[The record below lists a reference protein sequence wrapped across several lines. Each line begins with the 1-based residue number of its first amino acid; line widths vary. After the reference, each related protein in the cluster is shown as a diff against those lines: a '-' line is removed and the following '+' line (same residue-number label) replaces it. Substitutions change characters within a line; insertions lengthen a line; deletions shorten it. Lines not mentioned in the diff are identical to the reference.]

1 MLSNTRIKALPVE
14 ERDAVRLA
22 MEYWHACWDWEC
34 PTLFGM
40 DFEEFDQVL
49 NQWPDIKREH
59 EELTTLAVIASLRE
73 LLFGASA
80 QPKSVI
86 HEIIGIPYS
95 RAASFLE
102 QLNKT

>member
-1 MLSNTRIKALPVE
+1 MLSNTQVKALPVK

-34 PTLFGM
+34 PTLFGIN
-40 DFEEFDQVL
+40 FEELDQVL
-49 NQWPDIKREH
+49 DQWPDMKREY
-59 EELTTLAVIASLRE
+59 EELTTLAVTASLRE
-73 LLFGASA
+73 LLLGASA
-80 QPKSVI
+80 QPKSAI

-95 RAASFLE
+95 HAASLLE

>member
-1 MLSNTRIKALPVE
+1 MLSNTRIKALPLE

-22 MEYWHACWDWEC
+22 MEYWHACWDLES
-34 PTLFGM
+34 PALFGI

-49 NQWPDIKREH
+49 HQWPDIEMMH
-59 EELTTLAVIASLRE
+59 EELTTLAVTASLRE
-73 LLFGASA
+73 LLLGAWA
-80 QPKSVI
+80 QPKSAI

-95 RAASFLE
+95 QAVSLLE